1 MKKSLKYIFLYIIC
15 FIGIVDVQALTGIV
29 NVNDSLTLRDK
40 PSTSGAYKTSF
51 YNNTELTILDTN
63 AGSGNGCPNNWYKVS
78 YGGYT
83 GYSCGTYITLNNT
96 AVQATSLSDDSY
108 VKSNYDTKASLDGS
122 IMCYEDTGDLSLR
135 STPGGS
141 RTGAYVSCGTNVT
154 IHDTS
159 EGSGTCPYY
168 YQITANGNKGWVCGY
183 FVNTTKLSKTAQNYY
198 NTKEN
203 LNNYYN
209 SLREKGFPESYLT
222 YLAEIHARHTNWDFT
237 AEKINLNFEDVINGE
252 SIYGRNLLEGSAFN
266 RGYYSMD
273 SNTYDI
279 LSDSVFEY
287 PTERGWYNASKEA
300 IAYYMD
306 PRNYLNDKY
315 IFAFESLQFNS
326 SHDTD
331 TISKIL
337 SGQTFWPSVYR
348 NYSSNVS
355 TDIINATRDVG
366 ISSVHVASRIK
377 QEISGI
383 STSDARLGGSFT
395 YNNQN
400 YSGYYNFFNINVYGN
415 NKILNGMIYALNHGW
430 NTPYNGIHGGAS
442 FIYNDY
448 VGVNQDTMYYEK
460 FDVSTSNGHYDHQYM
475 QNLSV
480 VPQETTST
488 YKSYVNLGNYIGK
501 NMSFTIPVYNNMSNY
516 AVSAPKNGNPN
527 NYLKAIKVNGN
538 LVNGFSYNTYHYN
551 VYLQSSVTSV
561 NISADTINGKAKVS
575 GVGNIPI
582 TSNDQN
588 QEVVVTSENGKKR
601 TYYIHF
607 VREVVQ
613 KVEDK
618 KDDSL
623 EQQVPQK
630 DTKQDDNVVQDNAN
644 SGTQQDT
651 PAIVKANVTD
661 IMNHS
666 GFKYNGDYLFG
677 IGVGTNVSRLI
688 GNVTSYN
695 KYTSII
701 IKSSNGINKTND
713 SFKTGDVITI
723 TGSDG
728 SKTFSAL
735 IYGDINGDG
744 VINKDDC
751 LSVLRQINGYT
762 KLSGAFEKAADA
774 NKDGKIDKDD
784 CLAILREINGY
795 TNLND

>member
-1 MKKSLKYIFLYIIC
+1 MSKLFKILFVYIVF
-15 FIGIVDVQALTGIV
+15 FVGVVNVQALTGIV
-29 NVNDSLTLRDK
+29 NVNDSLTLRDA

-96 AVQATSLSDDSY
+96 SVQATSLSDGSY
-108 VKSNYDTKASLDGS
+108 VKSNYDSKPDKDGT

-135 STPGGS
+135 SSPGGN
-141 RTGAYVSCGTNVT
+141 RTGAYVSCGTNVSVN
-154 IHDTS
+154 DTS

-168 YQITANGNKGWVCGY
+168 YNITANGNRGWVCGY

-209 SLREKGFPESYLT
+209 SLRQKGFPESYLS
-222 YLAEIHARHTNWDFT
+222 YLAEIHARHTNWEFN
-237 AEKINLNFEDVINGE
+237 AEKINLNFDDVVNGE

-273 SNTYDI
+273 SNTYNI
-279 LSDSVFEY
+279 LSDSVYEY

-300 IAYYMD
+300 VAYYLD
-306 PRNYLNDKY
+306 PRNYLNEKY

-337 SGQTFWPSVYR
+337 SGQSFWPSIYK
-348 NYSSNVS
+348 NYSGNVS
-355 TDIINATRDVG
+355 TDIINATREVG
-366 ISSVHVASRIK
+366 ISSVHIASRIK
-377 QEISGI
+377 QEISGV
-383 STSDARLGGSFT
+383 STSDPRLGGTFT
-395 YNNQN
+395 HNNN
-400 YSGYYNFFNINVYGN
+400 SYSKYYNFFNINVYGS

-430 NTPYNGIHGGAS
+430 NTPYKGIHGGAS

-488 YKSYVNLGNYIGK
+488 YKSYVNLGNYINK

-516 AVSAPKNGNPN
+516 AVVAPKNGNPN

-538 LVNGFSYNTYHYN
+538 LVNGFSYMTYNYN

-561 NISADTINGKAKVS
+561 NLSADTINGKAKVS
-575 GVGNIPI
+575 GVGNIAI
-582 TSNDQN
+582 RSDN
-588 QEVVVTSENGKKR
+588 QTQDVVVTSENGKTR
-601 TYYIHF
+601 TYHINF
-607 VREVVQ
+607 IREAAKVVEE
-613 KVEDK
+613 KPVEQNNP
-618 KDDSL
+618 S
-623 EQQVPQK
+623 QG
-630 DTKQDDNVVQDNAN
+630 NVSTGNNNVDVSQ
-644 SGTQQDT
+644 G
-651 PAIVKANVTD
+651 KANVTD

-666 GFKYNGDYLFG
+666 GFKYNGDYMFG
-677 IGVGTNVSRLI
+677 IGVGTNVSKLI
-688 GNVTSYN
+688 GNVVSYN
-695 KYTSII
+695 KYTSIT
-701 IKSSNGINKTND
+701 IKSSNGVNKTNE
-713 SFKTGDVITI
+713 SFKTGDLITI
-723 TGSDG
+723 TGNDG
-728 SKTFSAL
+728 TKTYKAL

-751 LSVLRQINGYT
+751 LSVLRQINGYAR
-762 KLSGAFEKAADA
+762 LSDVYAKAADA

-784 CLAILREINGY
+784 CLAILRQLNGY
-795 TNLND
+795 ANLNQ